1 MRQQTEDY
9 EENVLGGQTGA
20 GEVLAGGQEQVNPGD
35 HGQQDTATL
44 PADRQH
50 RVERS
55 RGTCADLARG
65 PPRPGGGGHRSPG
78 ILHHG
83 HLTSNG
89 HLKMSPDNQRW
100 MVSHL
105 MPGGHFVFT
114 WWLLSEPEPQTLQ
127 IAAINCRQQ
136 RGKAVRLQNN
146 DGALYTSGCYT
157 ALHCRWY

>member
-20 GEVLAGGQEQVNPGD
+20 GEVLAGGQEQVHPGD

-44 PADRQH
+44 PAEKQH
-50 RVERS
+50 TVGHS

-65 PPRPGGGGHRSPG
+65 PLRTWRGGDRTPG

-89 HLKMSPDNQRW
+89 HLKVSPDNQR
-100 MVSHL
+100 
-105 MPGGHFVFT
+105 
-114 WWLLSEPEPQTLQ
+114 
-127 IAAINCRQQ
+127 
-136 RGKAVRLQNN
+136 
-146 DGALYTSGCYT
+146 
-157 ALHCRWY
+157 